1 MHEVD
6 DLLPLTQSRPREAL
20 TRARAILADSPAPYD
35 ASVAHQAA
43 GVVLREF
50 GDVHEGVRE
59 LRQALRLARRTGLL
73 GREVE
78 CLASLGVALV
88 YAGHTA
94 AGLAAFDRSVRMSHG
109 VLTGHVLQRRAL
121 ALWTLG
127 RHVAAL
133 EDARRAV
140 AILRRAGD
148 RLWTARALN
157 ARGLAHLSL
166 GLPGR
171 ADADFVAAS
180 LLFAEAGQD
189 LESVYEVH
197 NRGLVAF
204 TLGDL
209 PTALSHFDEAAAKY
223 RELGVPVADHS
234 IDR

>member
-133 EDARRAV
+133 EDARRRMATGSG
-140 AILRRAGD
+140 RRV
-148 RLWTARALN
+148 R
-157 ARGLAHLSL
+157 
-166 GLPGR
+166 
-171 ADADFVAAS
+171 
-180 LLFAEAGQD
+180 
-189 LESVYEVH
+189 
-197 NRGLVAF
+197 
-204 TLGDL
+204 
-209 PTALSHFDEAAAKY
+209 
-223 RELGVPVADHS
+223 
-234 IDR
+234 